1 MISQL
6 LSNVVFQLATG
17 GLGLYVVV
25 GAVVRTVASR
35 RRRQRVTGSA
45 VGMYR
50 TYPVRPPL

>member
-6 LSNVVFQLATG
+6 LSNEVFQLATG

-35 RRRQRVTGSA
+35 RRRLRVTGSA

-50 TYPVRPPL
+50 TYPVRRSL